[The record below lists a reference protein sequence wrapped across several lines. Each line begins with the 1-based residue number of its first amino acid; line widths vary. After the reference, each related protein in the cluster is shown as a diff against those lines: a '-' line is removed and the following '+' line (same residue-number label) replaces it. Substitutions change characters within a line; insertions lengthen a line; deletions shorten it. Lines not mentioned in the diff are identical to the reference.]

1 MLDLNIPVF
10 IFALFVQVTTMNFPG
25 GTLLAYFSGR
35 GPFGRSLT
43 HDDYEILAAMT

>member
-10 IFALFVQVTTMNFPG
+10 IFVLFVQVTTTIFPG

-43 HDDYEILAAMT
+43 HHDYEILAAMT